1 LPTNQRGVLFSG
13 QPVLKL
19 RIKSTATNHKRGL
32 QGQTERL
39 RDLSREKLAA
49 TLLVI
54 CVTLIA
60 IATLYALITIVF
72 VEINPVAAIAAISV
86 AVAGLAWFKKTS

>member
-1 LPTNQRGVLFSG
+1 MFYSLD

-19 RIKSTATNHKRGL
+19 RIKSTAANHKRDL
-32 QGQTERL
+32 QSQTERL

-72 VEINPVAAIAAISV
+72 AEINPVAAIAAITV
-86 AVAGLAWFKKTS
+86 AVAGLAWFRKTS

>member
-1 LPTNQRGVLFSG
+1 M
-13 QPVLKL
+13 
-19 RIKSTATNHKRGL
+19 
-32 QGQTERL
+32 
-39 RDLSREKLAA
+39 SREKLAA

-86 AVAGLAWFKKTS
+86 AVAGLAWFRKNS

>member
-1 LPTNQRGVLFSG
+1 MFYSLD

-19 RIKSTATNHKRGL
+19 RIKSTAINHKRDL
-32 QGQTERL
+32 QSQTERL

-72 VEINPVAAIAAISV
+72 AEINPVAAIAAITV
-86 AVAGLAWFKKTS
+86 AVAGLAWFRKTS

>member
-1 LPTNQRGVLFSG
+1 M
-13 QPVLKL
+13 
-19 RIKSTATNHKRGL
+19 
-32 QGQTERL
+32 

-86 AVAGLAWFKKTS
+86 AVAGFAWFRKNS

>member
-1 LPTNQRGVLFSG
+1 LNVITFPLLTNRRGVLFSG

-19 RIKSTATNHKRGL
+19 RIKSTVANHKRDL

-72 VEINPVAAIAAISV
+72 AEINPV

>member
-1 LPTNQRGVLFSG
+1 M
-13 QPVLKL
+13 
-19 RIKSTATNHKRGL
+19 
-32 QGQTERL
+32 
-39 RDLSREKLAA
+39 SREKLAA

-54 CVTLIA
+54 CVMLIA

-86 AVAGLAWFKKTS
+86 AVAGLAWFRKNS

>member
-1 LPTNQRGVLFSG
+1 
-13 QPVLKL
+13 
-19 RIKSTATNHKRGL
+19 
-32 QGQTERL
+32 L

-72 VEINPVAAIAAISV
+72 AEINPVAAIAAIGV

>member
-1 LPTNQRGVLFSG
+1 MFYSLD

-19 RIKSTATNHKRGL
+19 RIKSTAINHKRDL
-32 QGQTERL
+32 QSQTERL

-72 VEINPVAAIAAISV
+72 AELNPVAAVAAITV
-86 AVAGLAWFKKTS
+86 AVAGLAWFKKAS

>member
-1 LPTNQRGVLFSG
+1 M
-13 QPVLKL
+13 
-19 RIKSTATNHKRGL
+19 
-32 QGQTERL
+32 
-39 RDLSREKLAA
+39 SREKLAA

-86 AVAGLAWFKKTS
+86 AVAGFAWFRKNS